1 MTSRKAHLPRY
12 VATAVAVLLGL
23 VVQVGAL
30 LNWTTD
36 LDRTANPLGYASNFF
51 DSQARALM
59 DGHLWVP
66 LGSLGIEGFHV
77 DGHEYMYFGLFPAL
91 LRIPVL
97 WTTPEFDGR
106 LTVASMLLAYIV
118 FATTTSRLM
127 WLVRDHFRGADEPVR
142 GREAALLSAVL
153 FLCLGGT
160 SLTFNASLPW
170 VYHEVYA
177 WAVALAVGCAYWL
190 LRVQLSPEPRTIAWL
205 LGFVLALVLTRTP
218 GGFAVG
224 LATLALGGWILSG
237 RHARARRRTG
247 AVILLGGVAC
257 LGIGIAVNMA
267 KFGHPFMFPLE
278 DQSWTE
284 LNAHRREALRVNG
297 GTITGLQFFTT
308 GLYNYFRPD
317 GIRFVDYFPW
327 VTFPAEPARAVGSA
341 FIDQSYRTGSV
352 TAFMPLSLIMAL
364 ASVPLL
370 ALPAVRAKAK
380 VVWLPLVTMVLIT
393 GPIMNYGYYAYRY
406 TCDIVPAL
414 VVGTIVTGVVLA
426 RATLHARAVLSVAL
440 VAVVATGA
448 AYSTTAHLLVGFQ
461 TAAFTA
467 PGPTLTRYLSIQED
481 LSPGAQARLTTV
493 SDDAPAERATADTI
507 HIQGDCDALY
517 VETGEDADRWA
528 LAERRSAVV
537 VARLDPDFRSSSAII
552 VTIGTQPRRWV
563 RLQTNDDGQAR
574 IVLQHEDGPWY
585 GPWFEVLPPYE
596 IRIGVRDLPEWGY
609 AEVWS
614 TPGGYVGFVRSF
626 SWGSDWVR
634 RPIPI
639 EVSLGGTA
647 ELSRRGI
654 ELEEERGVTPL
665 TCKRILAD
673 HTDHG

>member
-1 MTSRKAHLPRY
+1 MTARSDRTARIA
-12 VATAVAVLLGL
+12 ATSVAVLVGL
-23 VVQVGAL
+23 VVQLGVL
-30 LNWTTD
+30 LNWSTD

-59 DGHLWVP
+59 DGHLWVTP
-66 LGSLGIEGFHV
+66 GSLGIEAFHV
-77 DGHEYMYFGLFPAL
+77 DGREYMYFGPFPAL

-97 WTTPEFDGR
+97 WTTTEFDGR
-106 LTVASMLLAYIV
+106 LTVASMLAAYLV
-118 FATTTSRLM
+118 FAVMTVRLL
-127 WLVRDHFRGADEPVR
+127 WLVRDRLRPADEPASA
-142 GREAALLSAVL
+142 REAFWLCAVL
-153 FLCLGGT
+153 TLCLAGT

-177 WAVALAVGCAYWL
+177 WAVALAVGAAYWL
-190 LRVQLSPEPRTIAWL
+190 VRVQLDPRPGSIAWL
-205 LGFVLALVLTRTP
+205 IAFVLALVLTRTP

-224 LATLALGGWILSG
+224 LATLALGAWMLAG
-237 RHARARRRTG
+237 RHPRARRRVG
-247 AVILLGGVAC
+247 AVIVLGGAAC
-257 LGIGIAVNMA
+257 LGAGVAVNMA

-278 DQSWTE
+278 NQSWTQ

-297 GTITGLQFFTT
+297 GSITGTQFFTT
-308 GLYNYFRPD
+308 GLFTYFRLD

-352 TAFMPLSLIMAL
+352 TAFMPLSLVMAL
-364 ASVPLL
+364 ASLPLM

-380 VVWLPLVTMVLIT
+380 VLWLPIAAMVLIT
-393 GPIMNYGYYAYRY
+393 GAIMNYGYYAYRY
-406 TCDIVPAL
+406 TGDIVPAL

-426 RATLHARAVLSVAL
+426 RASARARPVISAAMVGVVAL
-440 VAVVATGA
+440 GAT
-448 AYSTTAHLLVGFQ
+448 YSTAAHLLVGFQ

-467 PGPTLTRYLSIQED
+467 PGPTLTRYLAVQED

-493 SDDAPAERATADTI
+493 SEGSPADRATADTI
-507 HIQGDCDALY
+507 HIQGDCEALY

-537 VARLDPDFRSSSAII
+537 VAHLEPDFESSSSI
-552 VTIGTQPRRWV
+552 VITIGTDPRRWV
-563 RLQTNDDGQAR
+563 RLQTNDDGEAR

-609 AEVWS
+609 AEVAS
-614 TPGGYVGFVRSF
+614 TPGGYVGFIRSF
-626 SWGSDWVR
+626 SWSSDWVR

-639 EVSLGGTA
+639 EVSLGDAA
-647 ELSRRGI
+647 ELARRGVR
-654 ELEEERGVTPL
+654 LEEEPGVTPP
-665 TCKRILAD
+665 TCQRILSD
-673 HTDHG
+673 RTRHG

>member
-1 MTSRKAHLPRY
+1 MTSRKARVPRF
-12 VATAVAVLLGL
+12 VATAVAVLLGM

-30 LNWTTD
+30 LNWSTEV
-36 LDRTANPLGYASNFF
+36 DRTANPLGYASNFF
-51 DSQARALM
+51 DAQARALM

-66 LGSLGIEGFHV
+66 PGSLGIEGFHV
-77 DGHEYMYFGLFPAL
+77 DGHEYMYFGPFPAL

-97 WTTPEFDGR
+97 WTTSEFDGR
-106 LTVASMLLAYIV
+106 LTVISMLLAYIV
-118 FATTTSRLM
+118 FAVMTSRLL
-127 WLVRDHFRGADEPVR
+127 WLVRDHIRGADEPVR
-142 GREAALLSAVL
+142 RREAALLSAVL
-153 FLCLGGT
+153 LLCLAGT

-177 WAVALAVGCAYWL
+177 WAVALAIGCAYWL
-190 LRVQLSPEPRTIAWL
+190 LRVQLSPEPRAIAWL
-205 LGFVLALVLTRTP
+205 LGFVLAMVLTRTP

-224 LATLALGGWILSG
+224 LATIALGAWILSG
-237 RHARARRRTG
+237 RHREARRLVG
-247 AVILLGGVAC
+247 AAILVGGVGC

-297 GTITGLQFFTT
+297 GTITGPQFFTT
-308 GLYNYFRPD
+308 GLFNYFRFD

-327 VTFPAEPARAVGSA
+327 VTFPAEPARAIGSA

-352 TAFMPLSLIMAL
+352 TAFMPLSLLMAL
-364 ASVPLL
+364 ASIPLL
-370 ALPAVRAKAK
+370 ALASVRAKAK
-380 VVWLPLVTMVLIT
+380 VVWLPLVTLVLIT

-406 TCDIVPAL
+406 TADIVPAL
-414 VVGTIVTGVVLA
+414 VIGTIVTGVVLSLV
-426 RATLHARAVLSVAL
+426 TQHARAALAGAL
-440 VAVVATGA
+440 VAVVASGA
-448 AYSTTAHLLVGFQ
+448 VYSTAAHLLVGFQ

-467 PGPTLTRYLSIQED
+467 PGPTLTRYLAIQEE
-481 LSPGAQARLTTV
+481 LSPDAQARLTTV
-493 SDDAPAERATADTI
+493 SDEPPSARASADTI
-507 HIQGDCDALY
+507 HIEGDCDALY

-537 VARLDPDFRSSSAII
+537 VARLDPDFRSSSSII
-552 VTIGTQPRRWV
+552 VTIGTQPRNWV

-596 IRIGVRDLPEWGY
+596 IRIGVRDRPEWGY

-626 SWGSDWVR
+626 SWSSDWVR

-639 EVSLGGTA
+639 EVSLADRTQLA
-647 ELSRRGI
+647 SRGI

-665 TCKRILAD
+665 TCKRILASA
-673 HTDHG
+673 TDDG